1 MRNEMPITTL
11 SHDLAADRLTDS
23 VRVLTMV
30 QEDLSKRCEGPTTE
44 RAALLIG
51 FEITQL
57 LEIVPMLRQASRER
71 AEFTAAHTGSIPAAG
86 D

>member
-1 MRNEMPITTL
+1 MPVTTV
-11 SHDLAADRLTDS
+11 SHDSAADRLADS

-30 QEDLSKRCEGPTTE
+30 QEDLEKRCEGPTTE

-57 LEIVPMLRQASRER
+57 LEIVPMLRQAAREK
-71 AEFTAAHTGSIPAAG
+71 AEFVASHTGSKPPA
-86 D
+86 